1 MICYIAG
8 TILAVL
14 ALILFT
20 IPVLGSTKVDDS
32 VGIFLLCVLGIVAM
46 FVGGLLMIIENVGDD
61 YSPGLTAAANLEV
74 GNYSSLA
81 EAEGFIK
88 QVNDANAFLK
98 KAKENALPAWNGRHM
113 EKFQK
118 FDFITVSEEA
128 KQRLRDSIASQFA
141 DARVASLTPPTP
153 PPSPS
158 S

>member
-8 TILAVL
+8 TILAIL
-14 ALILFT
+14 ALILFA
-20 IPVLGSTKVDDS
+20 ILIFGSTKVSDS
-32 VGIFLLCVLGIVAM
+32 FGSFLLCGLGTMAM
-46 FVGGLLMIIENVGDD
+46 LFVGLLMIIENVDD
-61 YSPGLTAAANLEV
+61 NYSPGLTAAAKLEV

-81 EAEGFIK
+81 EAEGLIK
-88 QVNDANAFLK
+88 QVNGANAFLK
-98 KAKENALPAWNGRHM
+98 RAKENAHPAWNGRHM

-128 KQRLRDSIASQFA
+128 KQRLRDFIVSQFA

-153 PPSPS
+153 TPSPS